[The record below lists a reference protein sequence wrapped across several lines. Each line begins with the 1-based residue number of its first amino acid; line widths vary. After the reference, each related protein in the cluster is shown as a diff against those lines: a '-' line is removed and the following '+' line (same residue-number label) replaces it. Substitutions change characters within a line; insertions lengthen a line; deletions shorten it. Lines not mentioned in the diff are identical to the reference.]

1 MRVVVLALIMPV
13 QLLAPVAGPAVPI
26 AVTPAVER
34 VTPLAPV
41 AAQIVLSVL
50 PQVPMEIVHVTTA
63 GSLS

>member
-1 MRVVVLALIMPV
+1 MPV

-26 AVTPAVER
+26 AVTPAVES

-50 PQVPMEIVHVTTA
+50 PQVPMEIVP
-63 GSLS
+63 